1 MASRHEEGTMSTTHR
16 TSSHR
21 ASGLLRRIDERRTRA
36 RAVSSWRQALSRA
49 NTPAALAEIE
59 FLHDRVR

>member
-1 MASRHEEGTMSTTHR
+1 MSTARPTRTPLWHR
-16 TSSHR
+16 L
-21 ASGLLRRIDERRTRA
+21 GERRA
-36 RAVSSWRQALSRA
+36 QSRAVRSWSRALSRA